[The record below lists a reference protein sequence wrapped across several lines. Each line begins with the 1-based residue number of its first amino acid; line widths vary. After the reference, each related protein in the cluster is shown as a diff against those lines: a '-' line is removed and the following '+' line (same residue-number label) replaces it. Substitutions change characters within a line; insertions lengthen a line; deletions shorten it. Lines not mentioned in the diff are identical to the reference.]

1 MNFILDCTADREIKD
16 NLSKIGN
23 VFLST
28 AVDITDKSVSTHPDM
43 QIHFVSDSLAFCEP
57 TVFDYYK
64 EVLPEHIILKKGIFK
79 IGRTYPEN
87 CAYNIARVGGFVLCN
102 TKYAEKSILDYYNT
116 HNFTIINIKQGYAK
130 CNICPISN
138 EKFITED
145 MGIYK
150 TTLNVSGLTGI
161 PIKVGGVCLNG
172 FDYGFIGGA
181 SGITEDSVLFTG
193 SIPENIIDIIK
204 QTGRH
209 IVSLSSGRLFDLGSI
224 ISFT

>member
-1 MNFILDCTADREIKD
+1 MNFILDCNANREIKN

-28 AVDITDKSVSTHPDM
+28 VVDIADKSVSTHPDM
-43 QIHFVSDSLAFCEP
+43 QIHFVSDSNAFCEP

-64 EVLPEHIILKKGIFK
+64 EVLPEHIVQKKGIFK

-87 CAYNIARVGGFVLCN
+87 CAYNIARVGRFVLCN
-102 TKYAEKSILDYYNT
+102 TKYAEKGILDYYNT
-116 HNFTIINIKQGYAK
+116 HNFKIINIKQGYAK

-145 MGIYK
+145 MGIHK
-150 TTLNVSGLTGI
+150 TTLNVSGLTAI
-161 PIKVGGVCLNG
+161 PIRVGEVCLSG

-181 SGITEDSVLFTG
+181 SGISEDSVLFTG
-193 SIPENIIDIIK
+193 PVSENIIDIIK
-204 QTGRH
+204 GTGRH
-209 IVSLSSGRLFDLGSI
+209 IVSLSSDKLFDLGSI

>member
-1 MNFILDCTADREIKD
+1 MNFILDCNANREIKN

-28 AVDITDKSVSTHPDM
+28 VVDIADKSVSTHPDM
-43 QIHFVSDSLAFCEP
+43 QIHFVSDSIAFCEP

-64 EVLPEHIILKKGIFK
+64 EVLPEHIVQKKGIFK

-87 CAYNIARVGGFVLCN
+87 CAYNIARVGRFVLCN
-102 TKYAEKSILDYYNT
+102 TKYAEKGILDYYNT
-116 HNFTIINIKQGYAK
+116 HNFKIINIKQGYAK

-145 MGIYK
+145 MGIHK
-150 TTLNVSGLTGI
+150 TTLNVSGLTAI
-161 PIKVGGVCLNG
+161 PIRVGEVCLSG

-181 SGITEDSVLFTG
+181 SGISEDSVLFTG
-193 SIPENIIDIIK
+193 PVSENIIDIIK
-204 QTGRH
+204 GTGRH
-209 IVSLSSGRLFDLGSI
+209 IVSLSSDKLFDLGSI